1 MTRLSLNPLVML
13 SVHSR
18 LRIFLVNVIGGSVSN
33 VPIKV
38 AGIISGGM
46 ETRSTT
52 ILAVR
57 KGGET
62 VIGGDGQVTVGS
74 SVLKHSARKI
84 RRLYKDKVVV
94 GFAGSA
100 ADGMALMERLEQK
113 LEEFR
118 GNLLRASVDLAK
130 DWRTDKYLRRLDA
143 LLLAVNDQHMLLI
156 SGNGDIIEPDDP
168 VLGIGSGGDYAR
180 SAALALYRN
189 TDMSAADI
197 VKESLKIASEIC
209 IYTNSEFTIEKL

>member
-1 MTRLSLNPLVML
+1 
-13 SVHSR
+13 
-18 LRIFLVNVIGGSVSN
+18 
-33 VPIKV
+33 
-38 AGIISGGM
+38 M
-46 ETRSTT
+46 EIRSTT

-57 KGGET
+57 RNGET

-74 SVLKHSARKI
+74 SVIKHRARKI
-84 RRLYKDKVVV
+84 RRLYKDQVVV

-118 GNLLRASVDLAK
+118 GNLLRASVELAK
-130 DWRTDKYLRRLDA
+130 DWRMDKYLRRLEA
-143 LLLAVNDQHMLLI
+143 LLLAVDREHMLLI
-156 SGNGDIIEPDDP
+156 SGNGDIIEPDEP

-189 TDMSAADI
+189 TDLSAEEI
-197 VKESLKIASEIC
+197 VKKSLEIAAQIC
-209 IYTNSEFTIEKL
+209 VYTNSEFVIERL

>member
-1 MTRLSLNPLVML
+1 
-13 SVHSR
+13 
-18 LRIFLVNVIGGSVSN
+18 
-33 VPIKV
+33 
-38 AGIISGGM
+38 M
-46 ETRSTT
+46 ESRSTT

-74 SVLKHSARKI
+74 SVIKHSARKI
-84 RRLYKDKVVV
+84 RKLYKDQVVV

-100 ADGMALMERLEQK
+100 ADGLALMERLEQK

-118 GNLLRASVDLAK
+118 GNLLRASVELAK
-130 DWRTDKYLRRLDA
+130 DWRMDKYLRRLEA
-143 LLLAVNDQHMLLI
+143 LLLAVDREHMLLL
-156 SGNGDIIEPDDP
+156 SGNGDIIEPDEP

-189 TDMSAADI
+189 TDMGPEEI
-197 VKESLKIASEIC
+197 VRKSLEIASEIC
-209 IYTNSEFTIEKL
+209 IYTNSNLVIEKL